1 MTFAFRLDN
10 TSRPLHALAVPLTIT
25 SVIALG
31 AIPALNPAVTAGA
44 KAVAAQVTLLD
55 TEAWIMGGSG
65 LPIPPQSYIDALFAR
80 YIDPTIPF
88 FDGQPSYPVDAV
100 NGLVTPE
107 GLYPNS
113 GVKSLELDPSMA
125 QGVTILHNT
134 INQQIAEGNNLVI
147 LGYSQSS
154 TISTVVMRDLLAL
167 PADQQPTADQ
177 LSFVLLGAPNNPNGG
192 LFERFNVLDDG
203 SYPTIPSLGITF
215 NGAIPE
221 DTPWATSV
229 YTLEYDGYADFPK
242 YPINFLADLNAILGI
257 IYEHTMYPSLTAEQ
271 LGTAIELP
279 MSEGYDGNTQY
290 FMIPSEI
297 LPLLMPLQS
306 IPIIGQPLYD
316 LLEPA
321 MRVLVDLGYGSTTD
335 GWSSG
340 PADVASTFELFPTD
354 LNWGEVLTA
363 LANGAQQGW
372 TDFVDDLSNL
382 SFPSAADFLSS
393 SAGDV
398 TSFALPSLTEIVNT
412 FSSIASTAYSTLLP
426 TADIL
431 NALLTTAPAYAF
443 DVFAQELAQGDILN
457 AIGLPIAG
465 IVGLGTLGAG
475 FEFLALNGAIADIT
489 ADLQSLFTA

>member
-1 MTFAFRLDN
+1 M
-10 TSRPLHALAVPLTIT
+10 LTDRAET
-25 SVIALG
+25 VL
-31 AIPALNPAVTAGA
+31 
-44 KAVAAQVTLLD
+44 AQVKLLD

-65 LPIPPQSYIDALFAR
+65 LPIPPQSYMDALFAR
-80 YIDPTIPF
+80 YIDPTTPF
-88 FDGQPSYPVDAV
+88 FDGQPRYPVDAV

-113 GVKSLELDPSMA
+113 GVKSLELDPSLA

-134 INQQIAEGNNLVI
+134 IDQQIAEGNNLVV
-147 LGYSQSS
+147 LGYSQST
-154 TISTVVMRDLLAL
+154 TISTMVMRDLLAL
-167 PADQQPTADQ
+167 PPDQQPTADQ
-177 LSFVLLGAPNNPNGG
+177 LSFVFLGAPNNPNGG

-221 DTPWATSV
+221 DAPWATSV

-242 YPINFLADLNAILGI
+242 YPINFLADLNAVLGI
-257 IYEHTMYPSLTAEQ
+257 IYEHTIYPNLTAEQ

-306 IPIIGQPLYD
+306 IPVLGMPLYD

-321 MRVLVDLGYGSTTD
+321 MRVLVNLGYGSITD

-354 LNWGEVLTA
+354 LDWGEVLTA
-363 LANGAQQGW
+363 LANGAQEGW
-372 TDFVDDLSNL
+372 TNFVSDLSNL
-382 SFPSAADFLSS
+382 SFPSAADFLGD
-393 SAGDV
+393 SAGDL

-412 FSSIASTAYSTLLP
+412 FSSIASTAYAALLP

-443 DVFAQELAQGDILN
+443 DVFAQELAEGDILN
-457 AIGLPIAG
+457 AVGLPIAG
-465 IVGLGTLGAG
+465 IIGLGTLGAG
-475 FEFLALNGAIADIT
+475 FEFLALNGAIRDIT

>member
-1 MTFAFRLDN
+1 MNRTKFRSLGV
-10 TSRPLHALAVPLTIT
+10 VPLAIT
-25 SVIALG
+25 GASALG
-31 AIPALNPAVTAGA
+31 VLPAVQPMLTDRAET
-44 KAVAAQVTLLD
+44 VLAQVKLLD

-65 LPIPPQSYIDALFAR
+65 LPIPPQSYMDALFAR
-80 YIDPTIPF
+80 YIDPTTPF
-88 FDGQPSYPVDAV
+88 FDGQPRYPVDAV

-113 GVKSLELDPSMA
+113 GVKSLELDPSLA

-134 INQQIAEGNNLVI
+134 IDQQIAEGNNLVV
-147 LGYSQSS
+147 LGYSQST
-154 TISTVVMRDLLAL
+154 TISTMVMRDLLAL
-167 PADQQPTADQ
+167 PPDQQPTADQ
-177 LSFVLLGAPNNPNGG
+177 LSFVFLGAPNNPNGG

-221 DTPWATSV
+221 DAPWATSV

-242 YPINFLADLNAILGI
+242 YPINFLADLNAVLGI
-257 IYEHTMYPSLTAEQ
+257 IYEHTIYPNLTAEQ

-306 IPIIGQPLYD
+306 IPVLGMPLYD

-321 MRVLVDLGYGSTTD
+321 MRVLVNLGYGSITD

-363 LANGAQQGW
+363 LANGAQEGW
-372 TDFVDDLSNL
+372 TNFVDDLSNL
-382 SFPSAADFLSS
+382 SFPSAADFLGD
-393 SAGDV
+393 SAGDL

-412 FSSIASTAYSTLLP
+412 FSSIASTAYAALLP

-443 DVFAQELAQGDILN
+443 DVFAQELAEGDILN
-457 AIGLPIAG
+457 AVGLPIAG
-465 IVGLGTLGAG
+465 IIGLGTLGAG
-475 FEFLALNGAIADIT
+475 FEFLALNGAIRDIT

>member
-1 MTFAFRLDN
+1 M
-10 TSRPLHALAVPLTIT
+10 LTDRAET
-25 SVIALG
+25 VL
-31 AIPALNPAVTAGA
+31 
-44 KAVAAQVTLLD
+44 AQVKLLD

-65 LPIPPQSYIDALFAR
+65 LPIPPQSYMDALFAR
-80 YIDPTIPF
+80 YIDPTTPF
-88 FDGQPSYPVDAV
+88 FDGQPRYPVDAV

-113 GVKSLELDPSMA
+113 GVKSLELDPSLA

-134 INQQIAEGNNLVI
+134 IDQQIAEGNNLVV
-147 LGYSQSS
+147 LGYSQST
-154 TISTVVMRDLLAL
+154 TISTMVMRDLLAL
-167 PADQQPTADQ
+167 PPDQQPTADQ
-177 LSFVLLGAPNNPNGG
+177 LSFVFLGAPNNPNGG

-221 DTPWATSV
+221 DAPWATSV

-242 YPINFLADLNAILGI
+242 YPINFLADLNAVLGI
-257 IYEHTMYPSLTAEQ
+257 IYEHTIYPNLTAEQ

-306 IPIIGQPLYD
+306 IPVLGMPLYD

-321 MRVLVDLGYGSTTD
+321 MRVLVNLGYGSITD

-363 LANGAQQGW
+363 LANGAQEGW
-372 TDFVDDLSNL
+372 TNFVDDLSNL
-382 SFPSAADFLSS
+382 SFPSAADFLGD
-393 SAGDV
+393 SAGDL

-412 FSSIASTAYSTLLP
+412 FSSIASTAYAALLP

-443 DVFAQELAQGDILN
+443 DVFAQELAEGDILN
-457 AIGLPIAG
+457 AVGLPIAG
-465 IVGLGTLGAG
+465 IIGLGTLGAG
-475 FEFLALNGAIADIT
+475 FEFLALNGAIRDIT

>member
-1 MTFAFRLDN
+1 MNRTKFRSLGV
-10 TSRPLHALAVPLTIT
+10 VPLAIT
-25 SVIALG
+25 GASALG
-31 AIPALNPAVTAGA
+31 VLPAVQPMLTDRAET
-44 KAVAAQVTLLD
+44 VLAQVKLLD

-65 LPIPPQSYIDALFAR
+65 LPIPPQSYMDALFAR
-80 YIDPTIPF
+80 YIDPTTPF
-88 FDGQPSYPVDAV
+88 FDGQPRYPVDAV

-113 GVKSLELDPSMA
+113 GVKSLELDPSLA

-134 INQQIAEGNNLVI
+134 IDQQIAEGNNLVV
-147 LGYSQSS
+147 LGYSQST
-154 TISTVVMRDLLAL
+154 TISTMVMRDLLAL
-167 PADQQPTADQ
+167 PPDQQPTADQ
-177 LSFVLLGAPNNPNGG
+177 LSFVFLGAPNNPNGG

-221 DTPWATSV
+221 DAPWATSV

-242 YPINFLADLNAILGI
+242 YPINFLADLNAVLGI
-257 IYEHTMYPSLTAEQ
+257 IYEHTIYPNLTAEQ

-306 IPIIGQPLYD
+306 IPVLGMPLYD

-321 MRVLVDLGYGSTTD
+321 MRVLVNLGYGSITD

-354 LNWGEVLTA
+354 LDWGEVLTA
-363 LANGAQQGW
+363 LANGAQEGW
-372 TDFVDDLSNL
+372 TNFVSDLSNL
-382 SFPSAADFLSS
+382 SFPSAADFLGD
-393 SAGDV
+393 SAGDL

-412 FSSIASTAYSTLLP
+412 FSSIASTAYAALLP

-443 DVFAQELAQGDILN
+443 DVFAQELAEGDILN
-457 AIGLPIAG
+457 AVGLPIAG
-465 IVGLGTLGAG
+465 IIGLGTLGAG
-475 FEFLALNGAIADIT
+475 FEFLALNGAIRDIT

>member
-10 TSRPLHALAVPLTIT
+10 TSRPFHALAVPLAIT
-25 SVIALG
+25 SAVSLG

-44 KAVAAQVTLLD
+44 KAVAAQVKLLD

-65 LPIPPQSYIDALFAR
+65 LPIPPQSYMDALFAR
-80 YIDPTIPF
+80 YIDPTTPF
-88 FDGQPSYPVDAV
+88 FDGQPRYPVDAV

-113 GVKSLELDPSMA
+113 GVKSLELDPSLA
-125 QGVTILHNT
+125 QGVTILHDT
-134 INQQIAEGNNLVI
+134 INKQIAEGNKLVI

-221 DTPWATSV
+221 DAPWATSV

-242 YPINFLADLNAILGI
+242 YPINFLADLNAVLGI
-257 IYEHTMYPSLTAEQ
+257 IYEHTIYPNLTAEQ

-306 IPIIGQPLYD
+306 IPVLGMPLYD

-321 MRVLVDLGYGSTTD
+321 MRVLVNLGYGSITD

-363 LANGAQQGW
+363 LANGAQEGW
-372 TDFVDDLSNL
+372 TNFVDDLSNL
-382 SFPSAADFLSS
+382 SFPSAADFLGD
-393 SAGDV
+393 SAGDL

-412 FSSIASTAYSTLLP
+412 FSSIASTAYAALLP

-443 DVFAQELAQGDILN
+443 DVFAQELAEGDILN
-457 AIGLPIAG
+457 AVGLPIAG
-465 IVGLGTLGAG
+465 IIGLGTLGAG
-475 FEFLALNGAIADIT
+475 FEFLALNGAIRDIT

>member
-10 TSRPLHALAVPLTIT
+10 TSRPLHALAVPLAIT
-25 SVIALG
+25 SAVAMG

-44 KAVAAQVTLLD
+44 KAVAAQVKLLD

-65 LPIPPQSYIDALFAR
+65 LPIPPQSYMDALFAR
-80 YIDPTIPF
+80 YIDPTTPF
-88 FDGQPSYPVDAV
+88 FDGQPRYPVDAV

-113 GVKSLELDPSMA
+113 GVKSLELDPSLA
-125 QGVTILHNT
+125 QGVTILHDT
-134 INQQIAEGNNLVI
+134 INKQIAEGNKLVI

-221 DTPWATSV
+221 DAPWATSV

-242 YPINFLADLNAILGI
+242 YPINFLADLNAVLGI
-257 IYEHTMYPSLTAEQ
+257 IYEHTIYPNLTAEQ

-306 IPIIGQPLYD
+306 IPVVGMPLYD

-321 MRVLVDLGYGSTTD
+321 MRVLVNLGYGSITD

-354 LNWGEVLTA
+354 LDWGEVLTA
-363 LANGAQQGW
+363 LANGAQEGW
-372 TDFVDDLSNL
+372 TNFVDDLSNL
-382 SFPSAADFLSS
+382 TFPSAADFLGG
-393 SAGDV
+393 SAGDL

-412 FSSIASTAYSTLLP
+412 FSSIASTAYAALLP

-443 DVFAQELAQGDILN
+443 DVFAQELAEGDILN
-457 AIGLPIAG
+457 AVGLPIAG
-465 IVGLGTLGAG
+465 IIGLGTLGAG
-475 FEFLALNGAIADIT
+475 FEFLALNGAIRDIT